1 MNLLKLRISCHLD
14 ADYGM
19 NLGEFLF
26 HTGQ

>member
-1 MNLLKLRISCHLD
+1 LKLRISCHLD